1 MSNIIESCLNDVVSC
16 LSSLNHEQYIQPS
29 LDCIAMTAE
38 TLKNGGAIFFCGNG
52 GSASTASH
60 LANDL
65 SCHMKNWNREGYKCI
80 CINDSTSIITSLT
93 NDYGFECIF
102 SRQVENLGKAG
113 DIIWAFST
121 SGNSKNV
128 VRAVESAK
136 KMGIKTVAFTGR
148 GGGKLKDLCD
158 LWVPCN
164 SDEVTRVEEL
174 HMIYGH
180 SIALGVEAVVSPM
193 E

>member
-1 MSNIIESCLNDVVSC
+1 MYEIIDNCLNDVVSC
-16 LSSLNHEQYIQPS
+16 LSELNQEKYIRPS
-29 LDCIAMTAE
+29 KDCISITAE
-38 TLKNGGAIFFCGNG
+38 SIKTGGAVFFCGNG

-65 SCHMKNWNREGYKCI
+65 SCHMKNWKREGYKCI
-80 CINDSTSIITSLT
+80 CVNDSTSIITSLT
-93 NDYGFECIF
+93 NDYGFEHIF
-102 SRQVENLGKAG
+102 SRQIENLGKSG
-113 DIIWAFST
+113 DVLWAFST

-128 VRAVESAK
+128 VCAVEAAK
-136 KMGIKTVAFTGR
+136 KLGIKTVAFTGR

-158 LWVPCN
+158 LWLPVN
-164 SDEVTRVEEL
+164 SDDVTRVEEL
-174 HMIYGH
+174 HLIYGH